1 MSVGEVDLADL
12 AEIGRLQGRDGLPYP
27 FAYTRPQKQYGRRVA
42 SVADRLDHRDLRPFR
57 GWIDAYID
65 ADIWVAC
72 RVHYRNPDAPDR
84 RILAYYAGQAGY
96 IAAQRSNDDVVEVSE
111 VSAADLGASI
121 AGSVGLIRPGR
132 TQPGIVIPGY
142 VGYFVDEATPDD
154 DEVYAVRVGDR
165 SPQHEHPVVDDGA
178 VTALAIIQS
187 RWQPP
192 RRWGVDWTKSVRRV
206 RTDRIATATTSTR
219 RISATPFQ

>member
-1 MSVGEVDLADL
+1 M
-12 AEIGRLQGRDGLPYP
+12 
-27 FAYTRPQKQYGRRVA
+27 
-42 SVADRLDHRDLRPFR
+42 ADRLDHGDLRPFR

-72 RVHYRNPDAPDR
+72 RVHYRNPDTPDR
-84 RILAYYAGQAGY
+84 RILAYYAGQTGY

-111 VSAADLGASI
+111 LSAADLGASI

-142 VGYFVDEATPDD
+142 VGYFVHEATPDDD

-165 SPQHEHPVVDDGA
+165 SSQHEHPVVDDGD

-192 RRWGVDWTKSVRRV
+192 RRWGVDWTKSVV
-206 RTDRIATATTSTR
+206 VCVQTESDGDYIYTPDFSHAVPVTELVLSERIDELIAEDAETAARASGN
-219 RISATPFQ
+219 RISLP